1 MAEKPPDLGEM
12 DLDEFRR
19 YGHEIVDWIA
29 DYLAHPERYP
39 VLSRSR
45 PGEVAAQLPQQ
56 PPEDGESMTAILAD
70 FERLIVPGITHWNH
84 PGFHA
89 YFSVSGSG
97 PGILGEMLTAALNV
111 NAMLWRTSPSATEL
125 EEVTLDW
132 LRQMLDLDDG
142 WQGVITDGASA
153 SSLLAIAAA
162 REALDLDIR
171 RKGMAGRDDLPRLR
185 LYVSDQTHSSVE
197 KGAIT
202 LGIGQDG
209 VRTIASDRDF
219 RMDAQ
224 ALAQAIEEDMIA
236 GWRPFCVAATVG
248 TTATTSI
255 DPLPEL
261 AAICRQHGLWLHVD
275 GAYGAA
281 AAVLPEMRHLLNGLE
296 HADSFVMNPHKWL
309 FTPIDCSAFYVRRPA
324 LLQQAFSLVPEYLKT
339 AERGVT
345 NYMDWGVQ
353 LGRRFRALKL
363 WMVIRAF
370 GREGIAARIREHI
383 RLGQQLAAW
392 VDADPDFE
400 RLAPTPLSVVCLR
413 AVPNDIARGLETAE
427 PALADAGQLYL
438 DRLNERIV
446 DAVNKTGQAFLAPTR
461 LRDRLAIRVAIGNIR
476 TDETDIRRVW
486 ALLRAKTRELDG
498 LGSALG
504 DPELAR
510 LRPTL

>member
-1 MAEKPPDLGEM
+1 MADDIPALGEM
-12 DLDEFRR
+12 NLDDFRQH
-19 YGHEIVDWIA
+19 GHEIVDWIA

-45 PGEVAAQLPQQ
+45 PGEIAAQLPQKA
-56 PPEDGESMTAILAD
+56 PEAAESMASILAD
-70 FERLIVPGITHWNH
+70 FERVIMPGITHWNH

-89 YFSVSGSG
+89 YFSISASG

-132 LRQMLDLDDG
+132 LRGMLGMDEG
-142 WQGVITDGASA
+142 WHGVITDGASA
-153 SSLLAIAAA
+153 SSLLAVAAA

-171 RKGMAGRDDLPRLR
+171 QKGMAGRADLPRLR
-185 LYVSDQTHSSVE
+185 LYISDQTHSSVE

-209 VRTIASDRDF
+209 VRKIATDRDF
-219 RMDAQ
+219 RLDPQ
-224 ALAQAIEEDMIA
+224 ALALAIEEDLAA
-236 GWRPFCVAATVG
+236 GWRPFCVTATVG

-255 DPLPEL
+255 DPVAEI
-261 AAICRQHGLWLHVD
+261 AAICLQHGLWLHVD

-296 HADSFVMNPHKWL
+296 QADSFVMNPHKWL
-309 FTPIDCSAFYVRRPA
+309 FTPIDCSAFYVRRPEI
-324 LLQQAFSLVPEYLKT
+324 LQQAFSLVPDYLKT
-339 AERGVT
+339 AEQGVT

-370 GREGIAARIREHI
+370 GAEGIAARLREHI
-383 RLGQQLAAW
+383 HLGQLLAAW
-392 VDADPDFE
+392 VDTDPDFE

-413 AVPNDIARGLETAE
+413 AVPSDIARRLESAE
-427 PALADAGQLYL
+427 GEQVRELQAYL
-438 DRLNERIV
+438 DQLNEKIV
-446 DAVNKTGQAFLAPTR
+446 DVVNATGQAFLAPTR
-461 LRDRLAIRVAIGNIR
+461 LRDQVVIRLAIGNIR
-476 TDETDIRRVW
+476 TDEAGVRRVW
-486 ALLRAKTRELDG
+486 GLLQDAARELAG
-498 LGSALG
+498 
-504 DPELAR
+504 
-510 LRPTL
+510 

>member
-1 MAEKPPDLGEM
+1 MADDSAALGEM
-12 DLDEFRR
+12 DLDDFRQ

-29 DYLAHPERYP
+29 DYLAQPERYP

-45 PGEVAAQLPQQ
+45 PGEITAQLLQE
-56 PPEDGESMTAILAD
+56 PPEAAEPMAAILAD
-70 FERLIVPGITHWNH
+70 FEKVIMPGITHWNH

-89 YFSVSGSG
+89 YFSVSASG
-97 PGILGEMLTAALNV
+97 PGILGEMLTSALNV

-132 LRQMLDLDDG
+132 LRGMLGLDEG
-142 WQGVITDGASA
+142 WHGVITDGASA

-171 RKGMAGRDDLPRLR
+171 QKGMAGRADLPRLR
-185 LYVSDQTHSSVE
+185 LYISDQTHSSVE

-202 LGIGQDG
+202 LGIGQEG
-209 VRTIASDRDF
+209 VRKIASDQEF
-219 RMDAQ
+219 RLDPQ
-224 ALAQAIEEDMIA
+224 ALALAIEEDLAA

-255 DPLPEL
+255 DPIAEI
-261 AAICRQHGLWLHVD
+261 AAICRQYGLWLHVD

-281 AAVLPEMRHLLNGLE
+281 AAVLPEMRHLLYGLE
-296 HADSFVMNPHKWL
+296 QADSFVMNPHKWL
-309 FTPIDCSAFYVRRPA
+309 FTPIDCSAFYVRRPEI
-324 LLQQAFSLVPEYLKT
+324 LQQAFSLVPEYLKT
-339 AERGVT
+339 AELGVT

-370 GREGIAARIREHI
+370 GTEGIAARLREHI
-383 RLGQQLAAW
+383 RLGQLLAAW

-413 AVPNDIARGLETAE
+413 AVPSDIARRLESAE
-427 PALADAGQLYL
+427 GEQARELQTYL
-438 DRLNERIV
+438 DRLNEKIV
-446 DAVNKTGQAFLAPTR
+446 DAVNATGQAFLAPTR
-461 LRDRLAIRVAIGNIR
+461 LRDKVVIRVAIGNIR
-476 TDETDIRRVW
+476 TDEAGVRRVW
-486 ALLRAKTRELDG
+486 GLLQDATRELAG
-498 LGSALG
+498 
-504 DPELAR
+504 
-510 LRPTL
+510 